1 MSDEQLWG
9 WFAKWF
15 PMLFDLL
22 TVLLLVAGCVLIW
35 ISFRQRRR
43 KLVLA
48 PKETSD
54 QGSVASHPKV
64 AAQHPPRASAEHGAN
79 YSDAF
84 PPEEPISSD
93 LSEEPGN
100 SDVAQTGSAT
110 TPDQNS
116 YADRVAAAMAKLRK
130 PSAGK

>member
-1 MSDEQLWG
+1 MSNYG
-9 WFAKWF
+9 GGFAKWF

-35 ISFRQRRR
+35 INFRQRRR
-43 KLVLA
+43 KLVLP

-54 QGSVASHPKV
+54 QSASHPKV
-64 AAQHPPRASAEHGAN
+64 TAQHPPRASAERSAN

-84 PPEEPISSD
+84 PSEKPVSSD
-93 LSEEPGN
+93 PEEPGN

-110 TPDQNS
+110 TSDQNS
-116 YADRVAAAMAKLRK
+116 YADRVASAMARLRK